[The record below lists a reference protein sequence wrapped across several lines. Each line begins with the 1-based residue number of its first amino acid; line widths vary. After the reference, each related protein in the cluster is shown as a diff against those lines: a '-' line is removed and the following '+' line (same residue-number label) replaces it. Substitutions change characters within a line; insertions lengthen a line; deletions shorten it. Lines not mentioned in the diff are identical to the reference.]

1 MRIDESGRVNRVFVW
16 HEHDG
21 ELTAWCEALEGEGW
35 EMRVRE
41 AMWIHDAL
49 AKGMLVPG
57 RRCFEHPHEIPPR

>member
-1 MRIDESGRVNRVFVW
+1 MRIAESGRVNRVFVW

-41 AMWIHDAL
+41 AM
-49 AKGMLVPG
+49 
-57 RRCFEHPHEIPPR
+57 